1 MPQNMSYMI
10 AGYVAAAVVYL
21 GYTILLQR
29 RRGDVGRRWRGAPRP
44 PAPEAAP
51 PPPDAAA

>member
-1 MPQNMSYMI
+1 MPENMSYMV
-10 AGYVAAAVVYL
+10 AGYVAAAVVYI
-21 GYTILLQR
+21 GYTVVLLR
-29 RRGDVGRRWRGAPRP
+29 RRAEVGRRWRGAPRP